1 MRGFNEESQYVSQY
15 AVGTVEYRYRIALN
29 SFFFVFTD
37 AGVGKHILEEKQ
49 NHSYLGTGVGLSLE
63 TKAGIINLA
72 GALGKRD
79 DTQFNFREFKIHIG
93 FASYF

>member
-1 MRGFNEESQYVSQY
+1 
-15 AVGTVEYRYRIALN
+15 
-29 SFFFVFTD
+29 VFTD
-37 AGVGKHILEEKQ
+37 AGLGKHILEEKQ
-49 NHSYLGTGVGLSLE
+49 NHTYLGTGLGLSLE

-79 DTQFNFREFKIHIG
+79 DTEFNFRQFKIHIG